1 MLSASRRRRRRASGD
16 FRQSS
21 EVVISGACAFGR
33 NHAGADRRFRRAGRA
48 EDLALP
54 RLLYAFQYLA
64 ALASLRVGD
73 AQPGHGETRFGVE
86 PAVSLLEFQTAM
98 RNRAEATP
106 LDIIAGLEDLADR
119 RQGVRV
125 AVTRDEASILVFDL
139 GPAFG

>member
-1 MLSASRRRRRRASGD
+1 MLSALRRRRSRAFGD
-16 FRQSS
+16 FRQSP
-21 EVVISGACAFGR
+21 EVVIGGACALGR
-33 NHAGADRRFRRAGRA
+33 NHAGADWRFRRAGRA

-64 ALASLRVGD
+64 ALASFRVSD
-73 AQPGHGETRFGVE
+73 AQPGHGETQFGVE

-106 LDIIAGLEDLADR
+106 LEIIAGLEDLADR

-125 AVTRDEASILVFDL
+125 AVT
-139 GPAFG
+139 